1 MSVEFVKVGPE
12 AAELMAATRQK
23 VWLTT
28 YRGIYKDSKLDFYD
42 IGFYTRRDRKR
53 MEDPAQTFIL
63 AMDGDACVGY
73 FHYGPPHI
81 PPYKD
86 FVLCLN
92 SLYFLSEYRGQ
103 GLGRRAFAHLR
114 QVCAERGLTK
124 FFCQCNCH
132 NYPAQKF
139 YEKMGGIL
147 TVCDDGHAD
156 KGDDQLTYEF
166 YLGENI

>member
-12 AAELMAATRQK
+12 SAAIMAATRPI
-23 VWLTT
+23 VWAET
-28 YRGIYKDSKLDFYD
+28 YRGIYSDQKIDDYNLAW
-42 IGFYTRRDRKR
+42 YTARDRKR
-53 MEDPAQTFIL
+53 MMDPEQTFFL
-63 AMDGDACVGY
+63 AMDKDRCVGY

-92 SLYFLSEYRGQ
+92 SLYFLKEYKGQ
-103 GLGRRAFAHLR
+103 GLGKRVFAHLR
-114 QVCAERGLTK
+114 QVCRERGLDK

-132 NYPAQKF
+132 NLPAQGF

-147 TVCDDGHAD
+147 TVRDDGHED
-156 KGDDQLTYEF
+156 KGLDQLTYEF
-166 YLGENI
+166 YLGEEK

>member
-12 AAELMAATRQK
+12 KARLMAEIRPK
-23 VWLTT
+23 VWAST
-28 YRGIYKDSKLDFYD
+28 YRGIYSDEKIDNYD
-42 IGFYTRRDRKR
+42 LEFYTKRDAQR
-53 MEDPAQTFIL
+53 MRDPRQTFIL
-63 AMDGDACVGY
+63 AMDGERCVGY

-103 GLGRRAFAHLR
+103 GLGKRAFAHMLE
-114 QVCAERGLTK
+114 VCRERGLSK
-124 FFCQCNCH
+124 FFWQCNSH
-132 NYPAQKF
+132 NYPAQAF

-147 TVCDDGHAD
+147 SFRDEGHED
-156 KGDDQLTYEF
+156 KGLDQLYYEY
-166 YLGENI
+166 YLGEDR